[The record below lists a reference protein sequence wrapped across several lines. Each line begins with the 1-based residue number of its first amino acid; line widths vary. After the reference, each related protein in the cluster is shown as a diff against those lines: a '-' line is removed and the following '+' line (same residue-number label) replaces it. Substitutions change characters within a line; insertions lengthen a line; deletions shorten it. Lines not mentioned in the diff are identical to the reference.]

1 MGRLVGWSLAWCCAE
16 PGLVFA
22 CPVTGARSVEPRDAA
37 SSLSES
43 GSVGGS
49 VVVPLK
55 EANKR
60 RKTSSAEAFIG
71 S

>member
-1 MGRLVGWSLAWCCAE
+1 M
-16 PGLVFA
+16 FA
-22 CPVTGARSVEPRDAA
+22 CPVTGTRSVEPRDAA

-49 VVVPLK
+49 VVAPLK

-60 RKTSSAEAFIG
+60 R
-71 S
+71 